1 MKKNCFDPGSCL
13 GVMGL
18 VLWVLASCATG
29 PELYHRIDRAVN
41 TASYED
47 ALAEIEAART
57 AASGKKNPRNQIYSE
72 KNTILFNLDKGLLEH
87 YAGNYEASYADLL
100 QAERNIEDA
109 YTKSLTQ
116 ALSSYVVNDV
126 VKDYAGEDYE
136 DVYTNIFNA
145 LNAYHLNNGQA
156 LALINDLTAQGGE
169 LQVLTEKYSPDG
181 SKAKQFLEETLK
193 LAGTVFSFG
202 SVTWPVPAQI
212 TFTNSALARYLA
224 AVFCMADGNK
234 DMARYNLFEL
244 RNAFSSPAYRS
255 LTVPPALAVQGDRGS
270 EQGPLLDIPAGKGQL
285 NVLAFAGLSPIK
297 IEKEER
303 LFFPFLE
310 TPVLKFAVIK
320 IPLLQPRPS
329 AIRAVTASVQ
339 GGGAFKLDLLEDIDT
354 VFTDTFNGRQSSV
367 YLKTFA
373 RVLAKYIATDIAAR
387 AAKQAAQENGSSPL
401 VTEAAV
407 LGIALA
413 AKKALDVTEAADTR
427 SARYLPSKVYI
438 GAVNLDPGTY
448 TITVNFTGGPPVLRT
463 VTIKAGMIS
472 LVEAVCL
479 K

>member
-1 MKKNCFDPGSCL
+1 MA
-13 GVMGL
+13 L
-18 VLWVLASCATG
+18 VLGALASCASG
-29 PELYHRIDRAVN
+29 PELYKRIDGAVN
-41 TASYED
+41 AAAYE
-47 ALAEIEAART
+47 AAVAEIEAART
-57 AASGKKNPRNQIYSE
+57 VAPGKKWPGSQVYSE

-87 YAGNYEASYADLL
+87 YAGNYWASYAELL
-100 QAERNIEDA
+100 EAEGNIEEA
-109 YTKSLTQ
+109 YTKSLSQ
-116 ALSSYVVNDV
+116 EFSSYVVNDTMR
-126 VKDYAGEDYE
+126 DYAGEDYE
-136 DVYTNIFNA
+136 DVYINIFNA

-169 LQVLTEKYSPDG
+169 LQVLAEKYSPEG
-181 SKAKQFLEETLK
+181 SKARQFLEETLM
-193 LAGTVFSFG
+193 LGGTVFSLG
-202 SVTWPVPAQI
+202 SVTWPAPARI

-224 AVFCMADGNK
+224 AIFCLAEGNK

-244 RNAFSSPAYRS
+244 RNAFGSPVYRS
-255 LTVPPALAVQGDRGS
+255 LTVPPALAIQGDRGS
-270 EQGPLLDIPAGKGQL
+270 ERGPLLDIPAGKGQL

-310 TPVLKFAVIK
+310 TPILKFAVIK
-320 IPLLQPRPS
+320 TPLLQRRPS
-329 AIRAVTASVQ
+329 AIRGVTVSVQ
-339 GGGAFKLDLLEDIDT
+339 GGGAFKLELLEDIDA
-354 VFTDTFNGRQSSV
+354 VFADTFNGRQSSV

-373 RVLAKYIATDIAAR
+373 RVLAKYITTDIAAR
-387 AAKQAAQENGSSPL
+387 AARQAAQENGSSPL

-413 AKKALDVTEAADTR
+413 AKKALDFTEAADTR

-438 GAVNLDPGTY
+438 GAVNLDPGIY
-448 TITVNFTGGPPVLRT
+448 TITVNFTGGAPVPLT
-463 VTIKAGMIS
+463 VTIKAGAIS